1 MKNNIIFYLLIF
13 ANILLSEVKIGYVD
27 SQQVMTQYEG
37 FRTAQIELEKEQ
49 KRLEAEYSTLAQQL
63 DSLYKSYEQQRLL
76 MSDDRK
82 KEKENEL
89 IQKERELQE
98 FGMKKLGPQNSE
110 LVQIQNQLM
119 QPILKV
125 FSEACNKVGAD
136 QGYDFI
142 FDAGTGGLL
151 YSLDSHNITE
161 EVIEEMNK
169 LSTSSSTPS
178 N

>member
-1 MKNNIIFYLLIF
+1 MKKNIILYLLIF
-13 ANILLSEVKIGYVD
+13 INILLSEVKIGYVD
-27 SQQVMTQYEG
+27 SQQIMTQYEG

-49 KRLEAEYSTLAQQL
+49 KRLEADYNVMAQQL
-63 DSLYKSYEQQRLL
+63 DSLYQSYQQQQLL
-76 MSDDRK
+76 MSEDRR
-82 KEKENEL
+82 KEKEQE
-89 IQKERELQE
+89 IVQKERELQE

-125 FSEACNKVGAD
+125 FSDACNKVGAD

-151 YSLDSHNITE
+151 YSLESHNITN
-161 EVIEEMNK
+161 EVLEEMNK
-169 LSTSSSTPS
+169 ISTSNS

>member
-1 MKNNIIFYLLIF
+1 MKKSILFYLLIF
-13 ANILLSEVKIGYVD
+13 VSIALSDVKIAYVD
-27 SQQVMTQYEG
+27 SQQIMTQYEG
-37 FRTAQIELEKEQ
+37 FRMAQIELEKEQ
-49 KRLEAEYSTLAQQL
+49 KRLESDYIGLQQQL
-63 DSLYKSYEQQRLL
+63 DSLYKSYDQQKLL
-76 MSDDRK
+76 MSADRK
-82 KEKENEL
+82 KEKENEI

-151 YSLDSHNITE
+151 YSLEVHNVTE
-161 EVIEEMNK
+161 EVLEEMNK
-169 LSTSSSTPS
+169 MAATGQ
-178 N
+178 

>member
-1 MKNNIIFYLLIF
+1 MKNSVLWYLLLF
-13 ANILLSEVKIGYVD
+13 MSFVFSEVKIGYVD
-27 SQQVMTQYEG
+27 SQQIMTQYEG
-37 FRTAQIELEKEQ
+37 FRLAQIELEKEQ
-49 KRLEAEYSTLAQQL
+49 KRLEAEYNTMAQQL
-63 DSLYKSYEQQRLL
+63 DSLYRSYEQQRLL

-89 IQKERELQE
+89 VAKERELQE

-125 FSEACNKVGAD
+125 FSDACNKVGAD

-151 YSLDSHNITE
+151 YSLESHNITD

-169 LSTSSSTPS
+169 ISTNSSNS

>member
-1 MKNNIIFYLLIF
+1 MKKYIIVYLLLFI
-13 ANILLSEVKIGYVD
+13 NIALGDVKIGYVD
-27 SQQVMTQYEG
+27 SQQIMTQYEG
-37 FRTAQIELEKEQ
+37 FRMAQVDLEKEQ
-49 KRLEAEYSTLAQQL
+49 KRLEAEYLVLQQQV
-63 DSLYKSYEQQRLL
+63 DSLYQSFQKQEFM
-76 MSDDRK
+76 MSEERK
-82 KEKENEL
+82 REKATE
-89 IQKERELQE
+89 IQQKERELQE

-125 FSEACNKVGAD
+125 FSDACNKVGAD

-151 YSLDSHNITE
+151 YSLDSHNITD

-169 LSTSSSTPS
+169 LSTSNSS

>member
-1 MKNNIIFYLLIF
+1 MKKYIICYLLIF
-13 ANILLSEVKIGYVD
+13 LNILLSEVKIGYVD

-37 FRTAQIELEKEQ
+37 FRTAQIGLEKEQ
-49 KRLEAEYSTLAQQL
+49 KRLEADYSTMAQQL
-63 DSLYKSYEQQRLL
+63 DSLYQAYQQQQLL
-76 MSDDRK
+76 MSEDRR
-82 KEKENEL
+82 KEKEQE
-89 IQKERELQE
+89 IVVKERELQE

-119 QPILKV
+119 QPILKI
-125 FSEACNKVGAD
+125 FSDACNKVGAD

-151 YSLDSHNITE
+151 YSLDSHNITD

-169 LSTSSSTPS
+169 MGTSNS
-178 N
+178 NN

>member
-1 MKNNIIFYLLIF
+1 MYLHYVLVINLKLYKLI
-13 ANILLSEVKIGYVD
+13 YVD
-27 SQQVMTQYEG
+27 SQQIMTQYEG
-37 FRTAQIELEKEQ
+37 FRMAQVELEKEQ
-49 KRLEAEYSTLAQQL
+49 KRLEAEYNTMAQQL
-63 DSLYKSYEQQRLL
+63 DSLYRSYEQQRLL

-89 IQKERELQE
+89 VSKERELQE

-125 FSEACNKVGAD
+125 FSDACNKVGAD

-151 YSLDSHNITE
+151 YSLESHNITD

-169 LSTSSSTPS
+169 ISTNSTNS

>member
-1 MKNNIIFYLLIF
+1 MVVFI
-13 ANILLSEVKIGYVD
+13 NILLCEVKIGYVD

-63 DSLYKSYEQQRLL
+63 DSLYQSYEQQRLL

-125 FSEACNKVGAD
+125 FSEACNKIGAD

-142 FDAGTGGLL
+142 LDAGTGGLL
-151 YSLDSHNITE
+151 YSLDSHNITD

-169 LSTSSSTPS
+169 LSTSSTSPS

>member
-1 MKNNIIFYLLIF
+1 MKKNILLYLLIF
-13 ANILLSEVKIGYVD
+13 ISIALSDVKIAYVD
-27 SQQVMTQYEG
+27 SQQIMTQYEG
-37 FRTAQIELEKEQ
+37 FRMAQIELEKEQ
-49 KRLEAEYSTLAQQL
+49 KRLESDYMGLQQQL
-63 DSLYKSYEQQRLL
+63 DSLYKSYDQQKLL
-76 MSDDRK
+76 MSADRK
-82 KEKENEL
+82 KEKENEI

-151 YSLDSHNITE
+151 YSLEVHNVTE
-161 EVIEEMNK
+161 EVLEEMNK
-169 LSTSSSTPS
+169 MAATGQ
-178 N
+178 